1 MANLLS
7 TNKRVMLAYAIVS
20 AVALSLSCLGFISS
34 YISFFPL
41 LVTSIAFLFGFFYLL
56 LLLKSIDEKGKGQ
69 ETTLTSAMLSNVIR
83 FVIMGVGVA
92 LSAVA
97 IYFIPKNGEMNNYM
111 FLLLLING
119 LPMMICILLFYFR
132 GKSVK

>member
-1 MANLLS
+1 MANLLN

-56 LLLKSIDEKGKGQ
+56 LLLKSIDEKGEGH
-69 ETTLTSAMLSNVIR
+69 EATLTSAMLSNVLR
-83 FVIMGVGVA
+83 FVIMGVGAA